1 MEDEKVFSALLNNFG
16 GKKMLKKT
24 VLLTGRKAPM
34 RWCHTALALV
44 VIFCFAAALHA
55 EEAIADSAENFIK
68 DWVAAF
74 NKNDP
79 ENLLSFYHRS
89 EKTEVI
95 VSAGLRYR
103 GYKALQKVYRDEL
116 KQVQL
121 YDSSAKEMGTRIL
134 GDTALVTFEHLFK
147 LRYLADDSRWQVH
160 IRTTS
165 VLHRVE
171 NKWKIVLEHSSLIRG
186 IKRMTRIED

>member
-1 MEDEKVFSALLNNFG
+1 
-16 GKKMLKKT
+16 MLKKT
-24 VLLTGRKAPM
+24 VLLTGRRVPM

-79 ENLLSFYHRS
+79 EKLLSFYDRS

-95 VSAGLRYR
+95 VSAGLLYR
-103 GYKALQKVYRDEL
+103 GYKAIQKVYRDDL
-116 KQVQL
+116 KQVRV

-134 GDTALVTFEHLFK
+134 DSTAFVTFEHMFK
-147 LRYLADDSRWQVH
+147 MRSLANDSRWQVH

-165 VLHRVE
+165 VLNRVE
-171 NKWKIVLEHSSLIRG
+171 NKWKIVLEHSSSISG
-186 IKRMTRIED
+186 VERMTRIED

>member
-1 MEDEKVFSALLNNFG
+1 
-16 GKKMLKKT
+16 MLKKT

-79 ENLLSFYHRS
+79 EKLMAFYHRS

-103 GYKALQKVYRDEL
+103 GYKAVQKVYRDEL
-116 KQVQL
+116 KQVRI

-147 LRYLADDSRWQVH
+147 LRYLSNDSRWQVH

-171 NKWKIVLEHSSLIRG
+171 NKWKIVLEHSSLIPG
-186 IKRMTRIED
+186 IERMTRIED

>member
-1 MEDEKVFSALLNNFG
+1 MEDEKVFFALLNNFG
-16 GKKMLKKT
+16 GKNMLKKT
-24 VLLTGRKAPM
+24 VLLSGRRAPM
-34 RWCHTALALV
+34 RWYHTALALV
-44 VIFCFAAALHA
+44 VIVCFAAALHA

-68 DWVAAF
+68 DWVATV

-79 ENLLSFYHRS
+79 ENLLAFYDCS
-89 EKTEVI
+89 KKTEVI
-95 VSAGLRYR
+95 VSSGLRHR
-103 GYKALQKVYRDEL
+103 GYKAFQKAYRDDL
-116 KQVQL
+116 KQIRL
-121 YDSSAKEMGTRIL
+121 YDSSAKEIGTRIL

-147 LRYLADDSRWQVH
+147 IRVLADDSRWQVH

-186 IKRMTRIED
+186 VERMTRIED